1 MLLVLAVGWLG
12 SGCSARV
19 VAPSAQVGQLVRGTF
34 HSPALEGNLLGDSAD
49 QEVHIYLPPSYGKH
63 PERRY
68 PVLYL
73 LHGFLSSP
81 RDSTTPSPNAPPVQE
96 QMDKLVEQGA
106 IQEFI
111 VVIPN
116 GHNRYGGAFY
126 MNSPVTGGWEDY
138 IVKDLVASVDS
149 TYRTLARAES
159 RGIAG
164 HSMGGFGALRLA
176 MRHPDVFGAV
186 YAMSPCCLALEEDLG
201 LDNPAWARVT
211 HITQQA
217 QLDEAA
223 AKGMFYSQLIVAL
236 SAAASPAPG
245 SPPLY
250 FTPPFQEQAGR
261 MVPSEP
267 AYGQWQQA
275 LVLPRVADYREALLH
290 MRGVAFDVGTADALT
305 HIPVTLRKL
314 SEELKRLGVPHHYE
328 AYEGNH
334 FNHLNERMA
343 TRVFPFF
350 SRVLVG
356 ASPKP

>member
-1 MLLVLAVGWLG
+1 M
-12 SGCSARV
+12 
-19 VAPSAQVGQLVRGTF
+19 
-34 HSPALEGNLLGDSAD
+34 
-49 QEVHIYLPPSYGKH
+49 
-63 PERRY
+63 
-68 PVLYL
+68 
-73 LHGFLSSP
+73 
-81 RDSTTPSPNAPPVQE
+81 
-96 QMDKLVEQGA
+96 
-106 IQEFI
+106 
-111 VVIPN
+111 
-116 GHNRYGGAFY
+116 
-126 MNSPVTGGWEDY
+126 
-138 IVKDLVASVDS
+138 KDLVASVDS

-217 QLDEAA
+217 QLEAVA
-223 AKGMFYSQLIVAL
+223 QGKFYAQLIIAFA
-236 SAAASPAPG
+236 AAASPAPG
-245 SPPLY
+245 RPPLY

-261 MVPSEP
+261 LVPSEP

-275 LVLPRVADYREALLH
+275 LVLPHVAEYREALLRL
-290 MRGVAFDVGTADALT
+290 RGLAFDAGKADGLT
-305 HIPVTLRKL
+305 HIPVTVRKL
-314 SEELKRLGVPHHYE
+314 SEELKRLGVPHHSE
-328 AYEGNH
+328 LYEGDH

-356 ASPKP
+356 ASPPP